1 MTFTL
6 HPQLE
11 KDTLPLAELPLCA
24 LRLMND
30 NQYPW
35 VILIPRRQAIRDIT
49 DLEPA
54 DLDLLWPELAR
65 VEAAL
70 KAVTN
75 AEKMNVAALGNMVP
89 QLHVHVIA
97 RFRADPAWPK
107 PVWGQHPAVPYPPT
121 AAESLRAAL
130 LEKLDIAPSAA

>member
-1 MTFTL
+1 MTFVL

-11 KDTLPLAELPLCA
+11 KDTLPLADLPLCE

-30 NQYPW
+30 SQYPW
-35 VILIPRRQAIRDIT
+35 VILVPKRQAVRDIT

-54 DLDLLWPELAR
+54 DQDALWPELAR

-70 KAVTN
+70 KSVTN

-89 QLHVHVIA
+89 QLHIHVIA
-97 RFRADPAWPK
+97 RFREDPAWPK
-107 PVWGQHPAVPYPPT
+107 PVWGQVPAVPYAPT
-121 AAESLRAAL
+121 AAESFRTAL
-130 LEKLDIAPSAA
+130 ADKLGMSDVE